1 MFNFNFTEM
10 ENTSSAALLGNETN
24 QINDRN
30 EDLARAEIGVSSAIF
45 ILAVF
50 GNSTVFIVFLL
61 RGRSLTR
68 MHLLMLHL
76 SAADLSVAFFNVLP
90 QLIWD
95 VTYVFYGN
103 DVICRFVKYFQ
114 LVVVYASAYVLVMTA
129 IDRYFAICRP
139 LVSHQWSSRTVHYMV
154 ALAWVISLVL
164 SLPQIYIFSYME
176 RQPNVYDCW
185 ATFNPAWTLELY
197 ITFNSV
203 TVYIIPIIILT
214 FCYGRMCY
222 SVWKRGKVGEQVAS
236 STKVQWNHSNMSAKE
251 ENSPINDLIRKGD
264 NSYRNH
270 KLRKSDHASIQS
282 RQSQTRGAI
291 PRAKVRTVRL
301 TLTVV
306 FCFIVCSSPFHF
318 AQLWAA
324 FDPHAPFTSS
334 AYTIILLLYSLN
346 SCTNPW
352 IYLVFSSRMWESVKS
367 CSRLSMCRRK
377 RKGAPLWSV
386 G

>member
-1 MFNFNFTEM
+1 M
-10 ENTSSAALLGNETN
+10 ENTSNSALLGNANRTIQNNE
-24 QINDRN
+24 RN
-30 EDLARAEIGVSSAIF
+30 EELAQAEIGVSSAIF

-50 GNSTVFIVFLL
+50 GNSTVFLVFLL
-61 RGRSLTR
+61 RRRSLTR

-154 ALAWVISLVL
+154 AIAWIISLIL

-176 RQPNVYDCW
+176 RTPEVFDCW
-185 ATFNPAWTLELY
+185 ATFDPSWTLELY

-203 TVYIIPIIILT
+203 TVYVIPIIILT

-222 SVWKRGKVGEQVAS
+222 AVWKRGRVGEQIVS
-236 STKVQWNHSNMSAKE
+236 STNIQWNHTDMSEKAK
-251 ENSPINDLIRKGD
+251 NNQGNDQVGKGDLHGSYQYRKGG
-264 NSYRNH
+264 S
-270 KLRKSDHASIQS
+270 SDGHS
-282 RQSQTRGAI
+282 RHGQPRGAI

-306 FCFIVCSSPFHF
+306 FCFFVCSSPFHF

-324 FDPHAPFTSS
+324 FDPYAPFTS
-334 AYTIILLLYSLN
+334 
-346 SCTNPW
+346 
-352 IYLVFSSRMWESVKS
+352 K
-367 CSRLSMCRRK
+367 
-377 RKGAPLWSV
+377 
-386 G
+386 

>member
-1 MFNFNFTEM
+1 M
-10 ENTSSAALLGNETN
+10 ENTSHSALLGNESN
-24 QINDRN
+24 QINNRN
-30 EDLARAEIGVSSAIF
+30 EELARAEIGVSSAIF

-50 GNSTVFIVFLL
+50 GNATVFVVFLL

-154 ALAWVISLVL
+154 AVAWLISLVL

-176 RQPNVYDCW
+176 RQPNVFDCW
-185 ATFNPAWTLELY
+185 ATFNPSWTLELY

-203 TVYIIPIIILT
+203 TVYVIPIIILT

-222 SVWKRGKVGEQVAS
+222 SVWKRGRVGEQVVS
-236 STKVQWNHSNMSAKE
+236 STKVQWNHSNMSGKDANNAGNDQIVKE
-251 ENSPINDLIRKGD
+251 GNSHG
-264 NSYRNH
+264 NS
-270 KLRKSDHASIQS
+270 
-282 RQSQTRGAI
+282 
-291 PRAKVRTVRL
+291 RAKVRTVRL

-306 FCFIVCSSPFHF
+306 FCFFVCSSPFHF

-367 CSRLSMCRRK
+367 CSRLSMRRRK
-377 RKGAPLWSV
+377 RKGVPLWSMD
-386 G
+386 

>member
-1 MFNFNFTEM
+1 M
-10 ENTSSAALLGNETN
+10 ENTSAQGLLGNGSLH
-24 QINDRN
+24 INERN
-30 EDLARAEIGVSSAIF
+30 EQLAQAEIGVSSAIF

-50 GNSTVFIVFLL
+50 GNSTVFVVFLL
-61 RGRSLTR
+61 RGRRLTR

-154 ALAWVISLVL
+154 AVAWMISFIL

-176 RQPNVYDCW
+176 RQPNVFDCW
-185 ATFNPAWTLELY
+185 ATFNPSWTLELY

-203 TVYIIPIIILT
+203 TVYIIPTMILT

-222 SVWKRGKVGEQVAS
+222 SVWKRGRVGEQVVS
-236 STKVQWNHSNMSAKE
+236 STKVQWNQSNMSE
-251 ENSPINDLIRKGD
+251 RDVSNNSHYQAGKADKHQGNFQFGNSGTSDIR
-264 NSYRNH
+264 
-270 KLRKSDHASIQS
+270 S
-282 RQSQTRGAI
+282 RHGQHRGAI
-291 PRAKVRTVRL
+291 PRAKVRTVQL

-306 FCFIVCSSPFHF
+306 FCFFVCSSPFHF

-324 FDPHAPFTSS
+324 FDPNAPFTSS

-352 IYLVFSSRMWESVKS
+352 IYLIFSSRMWESVKS
-367 CSRLSMCRRK
+367 CSRLNMRK
-377 RKGAPLWSV
+377 RKQKSIPSWPTDSTLS
-386 G
+386 